1 MIKIDDRDSGLKPVK
16 IEEKKIVYAEVVEDL
31 KQYFLKRKG
40 LDKNEFISAIEL
52 AKFHNAD
59 FFKVEP
65 QAYATCIL
73 KVIYEEILEEEKNV
87 EKREYKKAVL
97 TTMINSLGEMF
108 PEKSKDKSRVFCIF
122 AAYVIGI
129 FELFDE

>member
-1 MIKIDDRDSGLKPVK
+1 MIKIDEKDPGLKPVK
-16 IEEKKIVYAEVVEDL
+16 LEERKIVYKEVIEDL

-40 LDKNEFISAIEL
+40 LEKGEFLSAVEL

-65 QAYATCIL
+65 QTYTTSLL
-73 KVIYEEILEEEKNV
+73 KVVYDEILEEEKNI

-97 TTMINSLGEMF
+97 TTMLNSLGEMF
-108 PEKSKDKSRVFCIF
+108 PEKSKEKSRIFCIF

>member
-1 MIKIDDRDSGLKPVK
+1 MIKIDEKEQGLKPVK
-16 IEEKKIVYAEVVEDL
+16 LEVKKVSYSEIIVQL
-31 KQYFLKRKG
+31 KQYFLERKG
-40 LDKNEFISAIEL
+40 LDKREFISAIEL
-52 AKFHNAD
+52 SKFHNAD

-65 QAYATCIL
+65 QTYAASLL
-73 KVIYEEILEEEKNV
+73 KLVFDEILEEEKNV

-97 TTMINSLGEMF
+97 TTMLNSLNEMF
-108 PEKSKDKSRVFCIF
+108 PEKSKDKSKVFCIF